1 MRSMIG
7 EPRVVE
13 SGRGAAWWSVGFHIL
28 KSSFW
33 TWVGIMIIYVILSML
48 MTAVTNVVPFL
59 GNVGFWLLSPVFVG
73 GVMIG
78 CQAIESGGELRVAH
92 LFEGFQGTHFV
103 PLMIIGALNIALM
116 LGVAAIT
123 AAGLFGTLTIAQI
136 IAPGTGGDPFEALRG
151 SRMFTGTGLLTGVLV
166 LILLTAFTMLNWFA
180 PALVALRGATA
191 FEAMKLSFLACLRN
205 WAPFL
210 VYGLI
215 GIAISVALAFIFG
228 AVAAMVGAGVLLGAS
243 NMNLASGIGAILGL
257 VLLFVVGFAVVAVVL
272 GPIIF
277 GSIYSGYRDTLGTDD
292 TTLGNPAYQ

>member
-13 SGRGAAWWSVGFHIL
+13 AGRGATWWAHGFHIL

-33 TWVGIMIIYVILSML
+33 TWIGIMIIYIVLSML
-48 MTAVTNVVPFL
+48 MTAVTSVVPFL
-59 GNVGFWLLSPVFVG
+59 GNVGFWLLTPVFMG
-73 GVMIG
+73 GLMIG
-78 CQAIESGGELRVAH
+78 CQSIENGGELRVAH

-123 AAGLFGTLTIAQI
+123 AAGLFGTLTLAQM
-136 IAPGTGGDPFEALRG
+136 IAPGASGDPLEALRG
-151 SRMFTGTGLLTGVLV
+151 SPMFTGTGVLTGVLV
-166 LILLTAFTMLNWFA
+166 LVLLTAFTMLNWFA

-215 GIAISVALAFIFG
+215 GVAISVALTFIFG
-228 AVAAMVGAGVLLGAS
+228 AGAAMVGAGVLMGAS
-243 NMNLASGIGAILGL
+243 DLATGIGAILGL
-257 VLLFVVGFAVVAVVL
+257 VVLFIVGFAIVAVVL
-272 GPIIF
+272 GPIVF
-277 GSIYSGYRDTLGTDD
+277 GSLYSGYKDTLGTDD
-292 TTLGNPAYQ
+292 TTIGNPAYQ